1 MTTVIK
7 QEFIKKVWDKIKTSD
22 GHVIDAVVDL
32 AVIYGIDMETA
43 AKIVASNTPLKQLL
57 EQQAIALKMVK
68 PKNPIA

>member
-7 QEFIKKVWDKIKTSD
+7 QEFIKKVWDKVKTTD
-22 GHVIDAVVDL
+22 AYVIDAIVDL
-32 AVIYGIDMETA
+32 AIVYNIDMETA
-43 AKIVASNTPLKQLL
+43 AKIVSSNAPLKQLL